1 MDKPQLKKRQKE
13 AITVEVE
20 KELLCLV
27 RLEASKGGFKLRE
40 VVEHALKLFLHDR
53 KPK

>member
-1 MDKPQLKKRQKE
+1 MDKPQLKKPEKL

-20 KELLCLV
+20 KELLSLV
-27 RLEASKGGFKLRE
+27 KLEASKGGFKLRE
-40 VVEHALKLFLHDR
+40 VVEHGLKLFLYER